1 MIEFYD
7 KTNINNL
14 KDIDIYFTKCYGI
27 ACEYSD
33 SAFWEV
39 CKFKDLIYVYL
50 KDLIFT
56 IIYLLWFNYSYGYSG
71 YYFENED
78 TFDEFIELFRIEAK
92 KRNYLTEVL
101 RQNPYLNLNY
111 DKISS
116 KYDNIVCKKTLGV
129 YLKKYNDLDNYIKKT
144 HKDNRKCYNKAL
156 NNNLVFKMNSIN
168 KIY

>member
-1 MIEFYD
+1 MYLKRPYFYD
-7 KTNINNL
+7 NI
-14 KDIDIYFTKCYGI
+14 IYY
-27 ACEYSD
+27 
-33 SAFWEV
+33 
-39 CKFKDLIYVYL
+39 DLI
-50 KDLIFT
+50 T
-56 IIYLLWFNYSYGYSG
+56 PYGYSG

-129 YLKKYNDLDNYIKKT
+129 YLKNIMIWTTILKKLIKIIENVIIK
-144 HKDNRKCYNKAL
+144 H
-156 NNNLVFKMNSIN
+156 
-168 KIY
+168 

>member
-1 MIEFYD
+1 MYLKRPYFYD
-7 KTNINNL
+7 NI
-14 KDIDIYFTKCYGI
+14 IYY
-27 ACEYSD
+27 
-33 SAFWEV
+33 
-39 CKFKDLIYVYL
+39 DLI
-50 KDLIFT
+50 T
-56 IIYLLWFNYSYGYSG
+56 PYGYSG

-92 KRNYLTEVL
+92 KKKLFNRVL

-156 NNNLVFKMNSIN
+156 NNNLVF
-168 KIY
+168 